1 DALDGCGVWTL
12 CFLPEGRT
20 LAVGGIDWMAT
31 GGSDGAVC
39 LWDVEERCE
48 IATFPGGTTGLAVD
62 PSGRRLAVATLA
74 CSLCLWDVH
83 NQKLLAELTG
93 PEDTIHCV
101 AFSPDGRWLAAGGE
115 DRTLRLWPIQDDRVA
130 QDGMV
135 EVTLETQIQSLCFS
149 PDSRF
154 LYLGNGNTTCAR
166 VECALLE

>member
-1 DALDGCGVWTL
+1 
-12 CFLPEGRT
+12 
-20 LAVGGIDWMAT
+20 VGGIDWMAT

-166 VECALLE
+166 LECALLE